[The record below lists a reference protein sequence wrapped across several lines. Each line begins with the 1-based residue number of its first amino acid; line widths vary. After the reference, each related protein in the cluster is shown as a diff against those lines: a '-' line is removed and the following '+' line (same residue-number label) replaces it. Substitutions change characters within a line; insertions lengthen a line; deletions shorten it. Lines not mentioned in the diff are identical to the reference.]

1 MIRFGEIL
9 TVSHINYLS
18 LLLNRSWLDEFV
30 TEAYSLEFWFDLGNC
45 ALGIL
50 VKVTTTGRLDLQE
63 NIGIDL
69 WLLLLL

>member
-18 LLLNRSWLDEFV
+18 LLLNRSWLDEVV
-30 TEAYSLEFWFDLGNC
+30 TKADSLEFWFDLGNC

-50 VKVTTTGRLDLQE
+50 A
-63 NIGIDL
+63 
-69 WLLLLL
+69 

>member
-18 LLLNRSWLDEFV
+18 LLLNRSWLDEVV
-30 TEAYSLEFWFDLGNC
+30 TEADPLKFWFDLGNC

-50 VKVTTTGRLDLQE
+50 A
-63 NIGIDL
+63 
-69 WLLLLL
+69 